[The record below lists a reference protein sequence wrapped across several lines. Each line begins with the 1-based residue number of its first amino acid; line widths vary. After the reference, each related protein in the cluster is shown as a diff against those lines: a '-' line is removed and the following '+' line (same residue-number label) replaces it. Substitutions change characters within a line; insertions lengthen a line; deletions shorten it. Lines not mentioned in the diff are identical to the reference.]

1 MANQV
6 ELALF
11 SGGAVTTANPVPVTQ
26 TGVDGSTPVSPTN
39 PLPVTGGALPAGT
52 SRSGSI
58 ATGGTAQDLAAANT
72 SRKSLTGQNISAGD
86 LWINENGGT
95 AAADSTDA
103 YRVIAGG
110 TFKISTNEKISIVGA
125 TTGQK
130 FTATET

>member
-1 MANQV
+1 MATKSYTNIDKPVQLV
-6 ELALF
+6 ELVADNGDGTG
-11 SGGAVTTANPVPVTQ
+11 SGTSIPVVQ
-26 TGVDGSTPVSPTN
+26 
-39 PLPVTGGALPAGT
+39 GALPAGT

-58 ATGGTAQDLAAANT
+58 TAGGTAQDLAAANT
-72 SRKSLTGQNISAGD
+72 ARKSLTGQNISSGD

-95 AAADSTDA
+95 AAADGMDA
-103 YRVIAGG
+103 YRVIAGA